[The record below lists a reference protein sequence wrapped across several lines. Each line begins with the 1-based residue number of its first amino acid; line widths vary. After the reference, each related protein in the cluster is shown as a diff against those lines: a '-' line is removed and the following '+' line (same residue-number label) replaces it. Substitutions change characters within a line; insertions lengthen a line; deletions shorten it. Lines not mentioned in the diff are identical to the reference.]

1 MNLNL
6 IFKAQGVVLII
17 NGLGSLFLGSLW
29 ISQGTGWE
37 STPDLITFGQF
48 VGVVLLV
55 NGIWSWRFPDIASE
69 NIKSMKAEGKIYTT
83 ENLNELLKAIGS
95 NNVTDIYTESV
106 FSEIT
111 KIRSFLMSPMNGL
124 LSHKLSLPGGTTST

>member
-6 IFKAQGVVLII
+6 IFKAQGIVLII
-17 NGLGSLFLGSLW
+17 NGLGSLFFGSLW

-55 NGIWSWRFPDIASE
+55 NGIWSWRFPDIAAE
-69 NIKSMKAEGKIYTT
+69 NIKS
-83 ENLNELLKAIGS
+83 IGML
-95 NNVTDIYTESV
+95 
-106 FSEIT
+106 FA
-111 KIRSFLMSPMNGL
+111 LGGL
-124 LSHKLSLPGGTTST
+124 LFTVIILFHIVTGAVAGATPYVNVVLTALFAIAFYIYSR